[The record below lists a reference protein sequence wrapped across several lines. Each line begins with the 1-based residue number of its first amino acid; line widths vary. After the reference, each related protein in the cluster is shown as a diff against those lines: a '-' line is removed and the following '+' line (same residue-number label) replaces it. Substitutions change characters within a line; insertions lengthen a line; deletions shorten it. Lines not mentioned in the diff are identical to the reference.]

1 MINLK
6 VYCQN
11 IMKKLSLYIL
21 TSTFILASCGGG
33 GDSAPEPV
41 IQPSFS
47 FTAPTTITD
56 DSSPSSSGC
65 TGTTWDDCIKL
76 TAIPNDPQ
84 GRLISKQWATESN
97 AQFFSFYNPTSCEPY
112 TRQGDNIISSP
123 VYCSANGYS
132 CKYRYSYQFTNTT
145 DEGDNFNDATFQDTT
160 VFVNSSPC
168 VSGSAVDGYIQEANI
183 FVDLNRNFIQDD
195 NEPFTTTG
203 QLGQFTFDT
212 PISDNNLLI
221 LKGGIDSATGIVMPE
236 NYTLVGFSRKNQK
249 FIISPI
255 SSIAYFMDENFSPND
270 SLGIK
275 LFDIYKDDPITQL
288 NSEEASSVLLTNIKI
303 SIIAET
309 LSKTLKQDDYL
320 KIYESIAKK
329 MTDKELSLKDI
340 SSKELIYETIKDI
353 DYQDTLD
360 TTDAIYVSEK
370 MNSFLDS
377 IVIDE
382 SNEYLQKFE
391 KGLKTFPKEIKEFL
405 VKDL

>member
-1 MINLK
+1 
-6 VYCQN
+6 
-11 IMKKLSLYIL
+11 MKRLSLYIL

-33 GDSAPEPV
+33 GGDSPPAVIEPT
-41 IQPSFS
+41 FS
-47 FTAPTTITD
+47 FEAPTTLTD
-56 DSSPSSSGC
+56 NSTPSSSGC

-76 TAIPNDPQ
+76 TATANDPQ
-84 GRLISKQWATESN
+84 NRLITKEWRTYNSN
-97 AQFFSFYNPTSCEPY
+97 SSNCEPY

-123 VYCSANGYS
+123 LYCGHNGYS
-132 CKYRYSYQFTNTT
+132 CRYRYEWEFRDVT
-145 DEGDNFNDATFQDTT
+145 DEGDNFTNYYFQDIN
-160 VFVNSSPC
+160 VNINAIACASA
-168 VSGSAVDGYIQEANI
+168 SGANNSYIQDANI
-183 FVDLNRNFIQDD
+183 FVDLNRNFIQDN
-195 NEPFTTTG
+195 NEPFTTSG

-212 PISDNNLLI
+212 PISDNSLLV
-221 LKGGIDSATGIVMPE
+221 LKGGIDSATGIEMPK
-236 NYTLVGFSRKNQK
+236 NYTLLGFSRHNEK

-255 SSIAYFMDENFSPND
+255 SSIAYFMGENFSPND

-288 NSEEASSVLLTNIKI
+288 NSEEASYVLLTNIKI

-309 LSKTLKQDDYL
+309 ISKTLEQDDYL
-320 KIYESIAKK
+320 KIYQSMAKK

-360 TTDAIYVSEK
+360 TTDEIYVSEK

-391 KGLKTFPKEIKEFL
+391 RGLKTLPEDIKEL
-405 VKDL
+405 LKNNEKL

>member
-1 MINLK
+1 
-6 VYCQN
+6 
-11 IMKKLSLYIL
+11 MKKLSLYIL

-33 GDSAPEPV
+33 GGGGGGSSTPAE
-41 IQPSFS
+41 IAPSFS
-47 FTAPTTITD
+47 YDVPTTITD
-56 DSSPSSSGC
+56 GSNPSSSGC

-76 TAIPNDPQ
+76 TATANDPQ
-84 GRLISKQWATESN
+84 NRLITKEWQVKSANT
-97 AQFFSFYNPTSCEPY
+97 SFCEPY
-112 TRQGDNIISSP
+112 TRQSDNIIFNP
-123 VYCSANGYS
+123 VYCSSTNYS
-132 CKYRYSYQFTNTT
+132 CGYRYRWEYTHTPS
-145 DEGDNFNDATFQDTT
+145 EGTPFARSDFQD
-160 VFVNSSPC
+160 FNVNINATPC
-168 VSGSAVDGYIQEANI
+168 ASGSAVDGYIQEANI

-203 QLGQFTFDT
+203 QLGQFIFDK
-212 PISDNNLLI
+212 PINDNSLII

-236 NYTLVGFSRKNQK
+236 NYTLVGFSSQNEK

-255 SSIAYFMDENFSPND
+255 SSIAYFMGENFSPND

-309 LSKTLKQDDYL
+309 ISKTLKQDDYL

-353 DYQDTLD
+353 DYQDMLD
-360 TTDAIYVSEK
+360 TTDAMYVSEK

-391 KGLKTFPKEIKEFL
+391 RGLKTFPKDIKEFIKNNEKL
-405 VKDL
+405 

>member
-1 MINLK
+1 
-6 VYCQN
+6 
-11 IMKKLSLYIL
+11 MKRLSLYIL

-33 GDSAPEPV
+33 GGDSPPAVIEPT
-41 IQPSFS
+41 FS
-47 FTAPTTITD
+47 FEAPTTLTD
-56 DSSPSSSGC
+56 NSTPSSSGC

-76 TAIPNDPQ
+76 TAAANDPQ
-84 GRLISKQWATESN
+84 NRLITKEWQTFNSN
-97 AQFFSFYNPTSCEPY
+97 SSNCRPY

-123 VYCSANGYS
+123 LYCGHNGYS
-132 CKYRYSYQFTNTT
+132 CSYRYEWEFRDVT
-145 DEGDNFNDATFQDTT
+145 DEGDNFTNFSFQDIN
-160 VFVNSSPC
+160 VYINAIAC
-168 VSGSAVDGYIQEANI
+168 ASGSAVDGYIQEANI
-183 FVDLNRNFIQDD
+183 FVDLNKNFVQDD
-195 NEPFTTTG
+195 NEPSTTTG
-203 QLGQFTFDT
+203 QLGQFTFDK
-212 PISDNNLLI
+212 PISDNSLLI
-221 LKGGIDSATGIVMPE
+221 LKGGIDSATGIEMPE
-236 NYTLVGFSRKNQK
+236 NYTLLGFSRHNEK

-255 SSIAYFMDENFSPND
+255 SSIAYFMGENFSPND

-275 LFDIYKDDPITQL
+275 LFDIYKDDPIAQL
-288 NSEEASSVLLTNIKI
+288 NSEEASYVLLTNIKI

-309 LSKTLKQDDYL
+309 ISKTLEQDDYL
-320 KIYESIAKK
+320 KIYQSMAKK

-391 KGLKTFPKEIKEFL
+391 RGLKTLPEDIKEL
-405 VKDL
+405 LKNNEKL

>member
-1 MINLK
+1 
-6 VYCQN
+6 
-11 IMKKLSLYIL
+11 MKHLSTYIL
-21 TSTFILASCGGG
+21 VSTFILASCGGG
-33 GDSAPEPV
+33 GDSTPSV

-47 FTAPTTITD
+47 YVVPTTITD
-56 DSSPSSSGC
+56 NSNPSNSGC
-65 TGTTWDDCIKL
+65 TGTTWSDCIKL
-76 TAIPNDPQ
+76 TASETDPQ
-84 GRLISKQWATESN
+84 NRLVSKEWQSYNSN
-97 AQFFSFYNPTSCEPY
+97 SGNCKPY
-112 TRQGDNIISSP
+112 TREGDTIISSP
-123 VYCSANGYS
+123 LYCGHNGYS
-132 CKYRYSYQFTNTT
+132 CKYRYSWT
-145 DEGDNFNDATFQDTT
+145 FNDVDSDGDVWTNYNSQNHT
-160 VFVNSSPC
+160 VYVNAMAC
-168 VSGSAVDGYIQEANI
+168 ASGSAVDGYIQDANI

-212 PISDNNLLI
+212 PISDNSLLV
-221 LKGGIDSATGIVMPE
+221 LKGGIDSATEIKMPE
-236 NYTLVGFSRKNQK
+236 NYTLIGFSRHNEK

-255 SSIAYFMDENFSPND
+255 SSIAYFMEENFSPND

-275 LFDIYKDDPITQL
+275 LFDIYKDDPMTQL

-309 LSKTLKQDDYL
+309 ISKTLKQDDYL
-320 KIYESIAKK
+320 KIYESIANK

-353 DYQDTLD
+353 DYQNMLD

-391 KGLKTFPKEIKEFL
+391 RGLKTFPEDVKELIKNN
-405 VKDL
+405 KIH